1 MLLNQGR
8 NSIREL
14 IRSSIDTVRIGT
26 GTTPATGA
34 DTALET
40 EVANKPASTWNGA
53 TGETRARGRLS
64 TAEQNGQILT
74 EGGTTL
80 DGVLCSRKTHSPL
93 EKTALVEVEYEVV
106 YRVVTA

>member
-64 TAEQNGQILT
+64 TAEQNGETLA
-74 EGGTTL
+74 EGGATL
-80 DGVLCSRKTHSPL
+80 DGVLCSRKTHSTL
-93 EKTALVEVEYEVV
+93 EKTALIEVEYEIV